1 MGNYTSTVDSGPSDG
16 DSPEMKQYLSELPSK
31 NLEPLWSQMSMM
43 VPPTPN
49 PTAKPHMWTYR
60 EALPH
65 LETAAK
71 LVPEEKAERRVL
83 MLVNPSMQSPYTT
96 DTIYGGLQIV
106 NPGETAPA
114 HRHLAF
120 AARFIIDG
128 EGFTA
133 VEGKKM
139 PLVRGDV
146 VITPIWHWHDH
157 GNESDKPV
165 VWLDMLNL
173 PLFRFAPVHF
183 AEGYSDPRYPSEHC
197 DPCEFRFPWAPVE
210 KELNS
215 DKSDY
220 SIYHYKLSSGK
231 PLSTF
236 LGVQAER
243 LGPGATVESQGS
255 QSYLYHC
262 YEGKGRT
269 ELVTPTGE
277 TMTFKWEARDTFAV
291 PSWCKIK
298 HINESTTEQAY
309 LVACHDGPFLECLGI
324 QRRNE

>member
-1 MGNYTSTVDSGPSDG
+1 MGSYTSAVASDG
-16 DSPEMKQYLSELPSK
+16 TTDEMKQYLSELPSQ

-43 VPPTPN
+43 VPPSPN
-49 PTAKPHMWTYR
+49 PTAKPHMWKYK

-165 VWLDMLNL
+165 IWLDMLNL

-183 AEGYSDPRYPSEHC
+183 AQGYSDPRYPSE
-197 DPCEFRFPWAPVE
+197 
-210 KELNS
+210 
-215 DKSDY
+215 
-220 SIYHYKLSSGK
+220 
-231 PLSTF
+231 
-236 LGVQAER
+236 
-243 LGPGATVESQGS
+243 
-255 QSYLYHC
+255 
-262 YEGKGRT
+262 
-269 ELVTPTGE
+269 
-277 TMTFKWEARDTFAV
+277 
-291 PSWCKIK
+291 
-298 HINESTTEQAY
+298 
-309 LVACHDGPFLECLGI
+309 
-324 QRRNE
+324 